1 MLKNGVSL
9 WTVSDFISEPCDIN
23 NQQFLDFNDKIKKI
37 MEKKT
42 RDRLFFSTSGV
53 TVMAAPI
60 TL

>member
-1 MLKNGVSL
+1 M
-9 WTVSDFISEPCDIN
+9 SDFISEPCDIN